1 MTTSHVETSRV
12 EVGEQQRPEVA
23 RSMATR
29 PRFLLSDEPFAG
41 IDPLTIEMLRG
52 LFIELRTSGL
62 GILLTDHNV
71 SETLALCDRA
81 YVLLDGHVLA
91 HGTPSELATHDEVRR
106 YFLGESF
113 TLTGV

>member
-1 MTTSHVETSRV
+1 MLLAIDVGNTNIVIGVFRGETLVHSWRLTTIRERT
-12 EVGEQQRPEVA
+12 
-23 RSMATR
+23 
-29 PRFLLSDEPFAG
+29 SDE
-41 IDPLTIEMLRG
+41 
-52 LFIELRTSGL
+52 L